1 MQCKAVIFDLDG
13 TLLNTL
19 DDLFISVNYALE
31 HFDFPLRTK
40 DEVKSFIGNGIRD
53 LMTKSCPKDVE
64 NFEEVLAFFKAHYS
78 VHSQDNTRP
87 YDDIVELL
95 ETLNKNNVKCAIVS
109 NKFDGAVQE
118 LKEKYFK
125 GLFSVAVG
133 ESPNVRK
140 KPAPDSVLKV
150 MELLNVNKDEVV
162 FVGDADTDIETSKNA
177 SIKCISV
184 LWGFRSKEF
193 LEERGGKIFV
203 EKPLEILEYIK

>member
-1 MQCKAVIFDLDG
+1 MATKAVIFDLDG

-19 DDLFISVNYALE
+19 DDLHTSVNYALK
-31 HFDFPLRTK
+31 HFNYPLRDK
-40 DEVKSFIGNGIRD
+40 EEVKSFIGNGIRD
-53 LMTKSCPKDVE
+53 LMTKSCPKNIN
-64 NFEEVLAFFKAHYS
+64 NFEEVLALFKEHYS

-87 YDDIVELL
+87 YDDIVKLL
-95 ETLNKNNVKCAIVS
+95 KTLNEKGIKCAIVS

-125 GLFSVAVG
+125 NLITVAVG
-133 ESPNVRK
+133 ESPLVKK

-150 MELLNVNKDEVV
+150 MELLNVKNEEVV

-177 SIKCISV
+177 DIKCVSV

-193 LEERGGKIFV
+193 LENKGGSIFV
-203 EKPLEILEYIK
+203 NSPLEILNHI

>member
-1 MQCKAVIFDLDG
+1 MATKAVIFDLDG

-19 DDLFISVNYALE
+19 DDLYISVNYALE
-31 HFDFPLRTK
+31 HFNYPLRTK
-40 DEVKSFIGNGIRD
+40 EEVKSFIGNGIRD
-53 LMTKSCPKDVE
+53 LMTRSCPEKIE
-64 NFEEVLAFFKAHYS
+64 NFEEVLAFFKEHYS
-78 VHSQDNTRP
+78 IHSQDNTRP
-87 YDDIVELL
+87 YDDIMELL
-95 ETLNKNNVKCAIVS
+95 ETLNEKGITCAIVS

-125 GLFSVAVG
+125 GLITVAVG
-133 ESPNVRK
+133 ESPLVKK

-177 SIKCISV
+177 SIKCVSV

-193 LEERGGKIFV
+193 LESKGGQIFV
-203 EKPLEILEYIK
+203 NKPLEILNHI

>member
-1 MQCKAVIFDLDG
+1 MATKAVIFDLDG

-19 DDLFISVNYALE
+19 DDLYISVNYALE
-31 HFDFPLRTK
+31 HYNYPLRTK
-40 DEVKSFIGNGIRD
+40 EEVKSFIGNGIRD
-53 LMTKSCPKDVE
+53 LMTRSCPQNVD
-64 NFEEVLAFFKAHYS
+64 NFEEVLAFFKEHYS
-78 VHSQDNTRP
+78 IHSQDNTRP
-87 YDDIVELL
+87 YDDIIELL
-95 ETLNKNNVKCAIVS
+95 ETLNNKGIKCAIVS

-140 KPAPDSVLKV
+140 KPAPDSVFKV

-177 SIKCISV
+177 CIKCISV

-193 LEERGGKIFV
+193 LLSKGGKIFV
-203 EKPLEILEYIK
+203 NSPLEILNHI

>member
-1 MQCKAVIFDLDG
+1 MATKAVVFDLDG

-19 DDLFISVNYALE
+19 DDLYISVNHALK
-31 HFDFPLRTK
+31 HFNYPLRDK
-40 DEVKSFIGNGIRD
+40 EEVKNFIGNGIRA
-53 LMTKSCPKDVE
+53 LMTLACPEEIDD
-64 NFEEVLAFFKAHYS
+64 FEEVLAFFKEHYS
-78 VHSQDNTRP
+78 IHSQDNTRP

-95 ETLNKNNVKCAIVS
+95 EALNEKGIKCAIVS

-125 GLFSVAVG
+125 GLITIAVG
-133 ESPNVRK
+133 ESPLVKK

-150 MELLNVNKDEVV
+150 MEILNVKNDEVV

-177 SIKCISV
+177 NIKCVSV

-193 LEERGGKIFV
+193 LKEKGGKIFV
-203 EKPLEILEYIK
+203 NSPLEILEHI